1 MGTSDEFTSSPGKDS
16 TSDES
21 SDADDKQE
29 EEAINAMDDW
39 VICLLD
45 ELQEMDANGETGESP
60 GFGEEE
66 SNMMI
71 EYVTGDP
78 VKDSILAE
86 ALGQINPQER
96 KVIQDALMGNDGQK
110 SVVAWDISDLRPMDV
125 LQEHWFELKDP
136 KVRPIC

>member
-1 MGTSDEFTSSPGKDS
+1 
-16 TSDES
+16 
-21 SDADDKQE
+21 
-29 EEAINAMDDW
+29 MDDW